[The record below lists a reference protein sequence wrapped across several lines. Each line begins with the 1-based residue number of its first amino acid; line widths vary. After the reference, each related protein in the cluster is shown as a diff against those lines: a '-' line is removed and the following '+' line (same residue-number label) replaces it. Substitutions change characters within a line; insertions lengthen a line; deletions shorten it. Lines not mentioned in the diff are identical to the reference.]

1 MADGALPPSVRA
13 EALRLLGVSGEP
25 EAALSDELELCYA
38 EMRRHSSPRAVYK
51 IFGIRAADEAVEI
64 TPELRL
70 CGAELAELCK
80 DCRRAALLAA
90 TLGAG
95 VDRLIARAQAES
107 ISRAMILDAC
117 ASAEI
122 ERLCDESEPAIMAEA
137 ARGGAEPG
145 AEIWLTMR
153 FSPGYGGVAPDESA
167 KIIEALN
174 ARRAIG
180 LSLTHSGMLVP
191 IKSVTAVIGIADRPQ
206 KRYRSCAA
214 CAAADDCPYRQRGAY
229 CGDRA

>member
-70 CGAELAELCK
+70 CGAELAKLCK

-137 ARGGAEPG
+137 ARGN
-145 AEIWLTMR
+145 L
-153 FSPGYGGVAPDESA
+153 
-167 KIIEALN
+167 
-174 ARRAIG
+174 
-180 LSLTHSGMLVP
+180 
-191 IKSVTAVIGIADRPQ
+191 
-206 KRYRSCAA
+206 
-214 CAAADDCPYRQRGAY
+214 ADDALQPRLRRRGTRRIRKDNRGAQRAE
-229 CGDRA
+229 GHRPLAHPFRDARADKISDGRDRHRRQAAEKIQELRGLRRRRRLPVQTERSLLR

>member
-70 CGAELAELCK
+70 CGAELAKLCK

-137 ARGGAEPG
+137 ARGGAEPR
-145 AEIWLTMR
+145 AEI
-153 FSPGYGGVAPDESA
+153 
-167 KIIEALN
+167 
-174 ARRAIG
+174 
-180 LSLTHSGMLVP
+180 
-191 IKSVTAVIGIADRPQ
+191 TAAWHPTNPQ
-206 KRYRSCAA
+206 R
-214 CAAADDCPYRQRGAY
+214 
-229 CGDRA
+229 

>member
-122 ERLCDESEPAIMAEA
+122 ERLCDESEPAIMAESR
-137 ARGGAEPG
+137 ARGAG
-145 AEIWLTMR
+145 R
-153 FSPGYGGVAPDESA
+153 
-167 KIIEALN
+167 
-174 ARRAIG
+174 ARKFG
-180 LSLTHSGMLVP
+180 
-191 IKSVTAVIGIADRPQ
+191 
-206 KRYRSCAA
+206 
-214 CAAADDCPYRQRGAY
+214 
-229 CGDRA
+229 